1 MNNLIYILRSYKRDG
16 THYTHEYLDAYWA
29 WDDLRTAASPTCID
43 MYTRVELVEFN
54 KEEQQ
59 EYPLAELTFPV

>member
-1 MNNLIYILRSYKRDG
+1 MNIIYTIRTSNRNG
-16 THYTHEYLDAYWA
+16 TRYTHDYEDAYWA
-29 WDDLRTAASPTCID
+29 WADFKAAASLSGFD
-43 MYTRVELVEFN
+43 LYTHVELVEIN